1 MASVIYRWSDF
12 EEDISTDAI
21 PDKYI
26 ITITQ
31 DGEEIATIVH
41 RTCGGVYPLNGE
53 VAKKKEYIAH
63 RIVRALTETDPDGVL

>member
-1 MASVIYRWSDF
+1 MVSVVYRWSDF

-31 DGEEIATIVH
+31 DWEEIATIVH
-41 RTCGGVYPLNGE
+41 THE
-53 VAKKKEYIAH
+53 VWILSE
-63 RIVRALTETDPDGVL
+63 